1 MISDLSGFCH
11 AIKLTDAYTWGTH
24 MIYESRIKFI
34 YDLETIKVRVRFAY
48 EFIQVLETITVI
60 GGI

>member
-1 MISDLSGFCH
+1 MARNDGNITRSAQEAG
-11 AIKLTDAYTWGTH
+11 LT
-24 MIYESRIKFI
+24 
-34 YDLETIKVRVRFAY
+34 KVRVRFAY

>member
-1 MISDLSGFCH
+1 VISVTPS
-11 AIKLTDAYTWGTH
+11 WGTR